1 MEQEEMDLW
10 QRYAVARRGRSPKKL
25 RESLELRN
33 QLVERY
39 QHLAEAA
46 ARRAARR
53 IPFGVEYEELLS
65 HAYLGLIDAVT
76 RFDPDRGIGPNTY
89 MPTRIHFSITDSLR
103 KLDTVSRTVRAKLK
117 KRRALSEQLGHEPTD
132 DEVQEHL
139 GFVIPAVQIKS
150 LEAESDSSSKGRG
163 RGDTLRD
170 HVADRHTPQQVSD
183 CSELL
188 RGLDKRERLV
198 VMLYF
203 MHGYRMKEVAETIGL
218 SESRVSQM
226 MTALRPRLKE
236 NAARA
241 A

>member
-1 MEQEEMDLW
+1 M
-10 QRYAVARRGRSPKKL
+10 
-25 RESLELRN
+25 
-33 QLVERY
+33 
-39 QHLAEAA
+39 
-46 ARRAARR
+46 
-53 IPFGVEYEELLS
+53 
-65 HAYLGLIDAVT
+65 
-76 RFDPDRGIGPNTY
+76 
-89 MPTRIHFSITDSLR
+89 
-103 KLDTVSRTVRAKLK
+103 
-117 KRRALSEQLGHEPTD
+117 
-132 DEVQEHL
+132 
-139 GFVIPAVQIKS
+139 
-150 LEAESDSSSKGRG
+150 
-163 RGDTLRD
+163 
-170 HVADRHTPQQVSD
+170 SD